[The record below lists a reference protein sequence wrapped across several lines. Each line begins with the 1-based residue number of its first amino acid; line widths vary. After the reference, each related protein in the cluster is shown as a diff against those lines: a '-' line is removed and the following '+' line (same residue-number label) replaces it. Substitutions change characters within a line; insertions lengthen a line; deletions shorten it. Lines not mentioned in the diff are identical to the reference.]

1 MATRPRPAQLTR
13 PASERVIQFAI
24 EKANRVLVIGHVDPD
39 GDAIGSLT
47 AVGQGLQQLGKRVT
61 LVCDDAVPRRF
72 LSLTLAPDV
81 RRAPNTSSP
90 YDLVIAVD
98 CADQARMGWA
108 YDGLPDPKPTLAN
121 IDHHITNTRFGAF
134 NIIDPEA
141 SSTAEILHRF
151 LPEMGVTL
159 TRGIAES
166 LLTGIV
172 TDTIGFRTNNVT
184 AATLRAAADLVDAGA
199 DIADISLRTL
209 HQRPFATAKIWAIG
223 LGGMTLEDGLL
234 WTSISRQAMLSAGID
249 GRPSSS
255 GLVNFLADVDE
266 AVMGVVLSEMEDGTV
281 RVTMRARPPY
291 NVAEVATRYGGG
303 GHALAAGCTLDGPL
317 ARAAEQIVAACR
329 DAIRRQTPAPVR

>member
-1 MATRPRPAQLTR
+1 MTRPRPIKLTR

-24 EKANRVLVIGHVDPD
+24 EKANRVLVIAHIDPD

-72 LSLTLAPDV
+72 LNLPLAADV
-81 RRAPNTSSP
+81 RRASNTTTP

-108 YDGLPDPKPTLAN
+108 YDKLPDPKPTLAN
-121 IDHHITNTRFGAF
+121 IDHHITNTGFGAF
-134 NIIDPEA
+134 NIIEPAA

-151 LPEMGVTL
+151 LPEMGVELTL
-159 TRGIAES
+159 GIAES

-172 TDTIGFRTNNVT
+172 TDTLGFRTNNVT
-184 AATLRAAADLVDAGA
+184 AATLRAAADLVEAGA
-199 DIADISLRTL
+199 DIAGISLRTL
-209 HQRPFATAKIWAIG
+209 HQRPFATAKMWAIG

-234 WTSISRQAMLSAGID
+234 WTSISRQAMLSADID

-266 AVMGVVLSEMEDGTV
+266 AMIGLVLSEMEDGTV
-281 RVTMRARPPY
+281 RVTMRTRPPY
-291 NVAEVATRYGGG
+291 NVAEVATRFGGG
-303 GHALAAGCTLDGPL
+303 GHALAAGCSLDGPL
-317 ARAAEQIVAACR
+317 ARAEEQIVAACR
-329 DAIRRQTPAPVR
+329 DAIRRQTPAPAR

>member
-1 MATRPRPAQLTR
+1 M
-13 PASERVIQFAI
+13 IQFAI
-24 EKANRVLVIGHVDPD
+24 EKANRVLVIAHVDPD
-39 GDAIGSLT
+39 GDALGSLT

-61 LVCDDAVPRRF
+61 LVCDDAVPQRF
-72 LSLTLAPDV
+72 LTLPLAPDV
-81 RRAPNTSSP
+81 RRAPNTTTP

-108 YDGLPDPKPTLAN
+108 YDSLPEPKPTLAN

-159 TRGIAES
+159 TPGIAAS

-184 AATLRAAADLVDAGA
+184 AATLRAAADLVEAGA

-209 HQRPFATAKIWAIG
+209 HQRPFPTAKMWAIG
-223 LGGMTLEDGLL
+223 LSHMSLEDGLL
-234 WTSISRQAMLSAGID
+234 WTSISRQDMLSAGID

-255 GLVNFLADVDE
+255 GLVNFLADVDA

-281 RVTMRARPPY
+281 RVTMRTQPPY
-291 NVAEVATRYGGG
+291 NVAEVATHFGGG

-317 ARAAEQIVAACR
+317 ARAEATVVAACLE
-329 DAIRRQTPAPVR
+329 AIRRQRPR